1 MVKRKTLIIL
11 GSSSGIA
18 RELIKKLKYK
28 YKIISFYNNN
38 KVKINKVVSYKLNF
52 NSKDDEIESKF
63 KKIIEKNSKFI
74 ILNFASIKIDK
85 ISYYINKGEIE
96 KTFNI
101 NTFAFLRIIQKFIPK
116 MLREKWGRVINISSV
131 GGLKGDK
138 GTLLYSSSKNASAS
152 MMNVMSQEYGKFNMT
167 FNTLKLGN
175 FNYGLFKKLNP
186 NIKKNI
192 INKIPSK
199 KTGKIINI
207 INAIEFLIE
216 SDYVNGSSISID
228 GGMN

>member
-1 MVKRKTLIIL
+1 
-11 GSSSGIA
+11 
-18 RELIKKLKYK
+18 
-28 YKIISFYNNN
+28 
-38 KVKINKVVSYKLNF
+38 
-52 NSKDDEIESKF
+52 
-63 KKIIEKNSKFI
+63 
-74 ILNFASIKIDK
+74 
-85 ISYYINKGEIE
+85 
-96 KTFNI
+96 
-101 NTFAFLRIIQKFIPK
+101 